1 MTMNM
6 RIKRAGINLC
16 LMILAFTIQNCVFP
30 LMPFLTAT
38 PNLLLILTFSFGFI
52 EGKQAGMFYGVL
64 AGILLGLV
72 ELPQLNGIF
81 PQQVD
86 IAVQPVQPF
95 ASRRARKESR
105 SETSASVPP
114 ER

>member
-52 EGKQAGMFYGVL
+52 EGKHQSTAGESPLSAVSAGLRGVWY
-64 AGILLGLV
+64 
-72 ELPQLNGIF
+72 
-81 PQQVD
+81 
-86 IAVQPVQPF
+86 
-95 ASRRARKESR
+95 RRAM
-105 SETSASVPP
+105 A
-114 ER
+114 